1 MGIYNIHGGH
11 SLQCRGA
18 SGFLD
23 EVNEDRKVKNKVIEL
38 LRSAGHTVYDC
49 TDDIGRTQG
58 QNLNNI
64 KNKCNVH
71 NVDLDVSIHLNSGRN
86 DPNGDGKTG
95 GVEVW
100 NYSNKTAA
108 ISDRICANISSA
120 LGITNRG
127 TKYTHGYFIL
137 NNTKAPAILVECC
150 FVDDKDDYSH
160 WNADK
165 CSAAIV
171 SGILNAA
178 VSAGTSNPKTSEKTP
193 KPTTPAAKPTTST
206 AKIHVV
212 HQAFAKDI
220 GWLPEVI
227 DYNTTNSNGYSG
239 LFGHPLVGFRAKTK
253 GEASTAGYLKYR
265 AHKKGG
271 PWFGWRT
278 DYDKDSSGDTFAGT
292 CKSEIDGLQFYISGV
307 FGKHVR
313 YRVHTSDDGWL
324 AWVTDYG
331 EGSNGY
337 AGIFGHA
344 IDAVQIEVV

>member
-212 HQAFAKDI
+212 HA
-220 GWLPEVI
+220 
-227 DYNTTNSNGYSG
+227 
-239 LFGHPLVGFRAKTK
+239 
-253 GEASTAGYLKYR
+253 
-265 AHKKGG
+265 
-271 PWFGWRT
+271 
-278 DYDKDSSGDTFAGT
+278 
-292 CKSEIDGLQFYISGV
+292 
-307 FGKHVR
+307 
-313 YRVHTSDDGWL
+313 
-324 AWVTDYG
+324 
-331 EGSNGY
+331 
-337 AGIFGHA
+337 
-344 IDAVQIEVV
+344 

>member
-1 MGIYNIHGGH
+1 M
-11 SLQCRGA
+11 
-18 SGFLD
+18 
-23 EVNEDRKVKNKVIEL
+23 
-38 LRSAGHTVYDC
+38 
-49 TDDIGRTQG
+49 
-58 QNLNNI
+58 
-64 KNKCNVH
+64 
-71 NVDLDVSIHLNSGRN
+71 
-86 DPNGDGKTG
+86 
-95 GVEVW
+95 
-100 NYSNKTAA
+100 
-108 ISDRICANISSA
+108 
-120 LGITNRG
+120 
-127 TKYTHGYFIL
+127 
-137 NNTKAPAILVECC
+137 ECC

-212 HQAFAKDI
+212 HQVYAQSK

-307 FGKHVR
+307 SGKHVR
-313 YRVHTSDDGWL
+313 YRVHTSEDGWL

-331 EGSNGY
+331 DGSDGY
-337 AGIFGHA
+337 AGVYGHA